1 MIDIY
6 CVIWM
11 GLFLAFADMV
21 SICSLLCVSAMCA
34 IKMRNEGSTF
44 YAFVFKIESWW
55 RYIFCP
61 NSHRCP
67 NQPDVKRQ

>member
-1 MIDIY
+1 MRWDGLERYECLFVHRWMDGCMIDIY

-44 YAFVFKIESWW
+44 YAFVFKIES
-55 RYIFCP
+55 
-61 NSHRCP
+61 
-67 NQPDVKRQ
+67 

>member
-1 MIDIY
+1 MFVCASMDGCMIDIY

-44 YAFVFKIESWW
+44 YDSYAFVFKIES
-55 RYIFCP
+55 
-61 NSHRCP
+61 
-67 NQPDVKRQ
+67 